1 MTDNWSKEELTVSV
15 KAYLWMLRE
24 EKVGRAYVKTH
35 VLRDAQM
42 KIPNRKLNHFRM
54 QNISAVLDKLGQSW
68 IKGYKPRR
76 NLGPYE
82 RLIEELLDELGYW
95 ESDLSKDSSQILADE
110 ANISK
115 KYLEGSVETIEVN
128 KYERSGKARQ
138 ECINYYG
145 PTCAVC
151 GFDFEK
157 FYGSIGEDYI
167 HVHHLKE
174 ISSIGEE
181 YEVDPI
187 EDLRPLC
194 PNCHAMIHKKSNGQA
209 FTIAELIKLVKNQKT
224 HRNIFIESKV

>member
-1 MTDNWSKEELTVSV
+1 MTDNWSKEELTIVV

-24 EKVGRAYVKTH
+24 EKAGRRYIKTH

-54 QNISAVLDKLGQSW
+54 QNISAVLDELGQAW
-68 IKGYKPRR
+68 IEGYKPRR
-76 NLGPYE
+76 NVGPYE
-82 RLIEELLDELGYW
+82 QLIEELLDEIGYW
-95 ESDLSKDSSQILADE
+95 ESDLSEDSSQILADE
-110 ANISK
+110 VDTSEKHA
-115 KYLEGSVETIEVN
+115 EGSVKTIQVN

-138 ECINYYG
+138 ECINHYG
-145 PTCAVC
+145 PICTVC
-151 GFDFEK
+151 DFDFK
-157 FYGSIGEDYI
+157 KVYGPIGEGYI

-194 PNCHAMIHKKSNGQA
+194 PNCHAMVHKKSNGQT
-209 FTIAELIKLVKNQKT
+209 FTIAELSKLVKNQK
-224 HRNIFIESKV
+224 NIFIESKV